1 MALLPYGATR
11 TVGNAIGSLT
21 WLLKLRSARNTEAN
35 LRYCFPAMREPQ
47 RKTLAQQSLK
57 HTGRLM
63 AEAGIIFH
71 WSEDQL
77 NELITGV
84 DGFAPLQRALDE
96 HRGILVLAP
105 HFGNWELFALHFG
118 RYNFMALYDPPKIP
132 AIDRMIRE
140 SRQRTGATLLPI
152 DAQGVRGVLQS
163 LKRGQPVSIL
173 PDQVPTRSAGVYAPF
188 FERPALTMTF
198 AHRLIR
204 STDPLVVLGTCT
216 RREDGFRIAFHE
228 VDPAIHSEDVDE
240 SVRAMNAAIE
250 AIVRKDPAQYQ
261 WEYKRFKKPPPDGV
275 DPYKPDRGAAAGKDG
290 SSRSNAGTGG
300 SGKGSRG
307 GSKGGGRRA
316 A

>member
-1 MALLPYGATR
+1 MALLPYNATR
-11 TVGNAIGSLT
+11 TVGNAIGTLI
-21 WLLKLRSARNTEAN
+21 WFLKLRSAKNTEAN

-47 RKTLAQQSLK
+47 RKALAQQSLQ

-71 WSEDQL
+71 WDEVQL

-84 DGFAPLQRALDE
+84 DGFAPLQQALDE

-118 RYNFMALYDPPKIP
+118 RYNFMALYDPPKIA
-132 AIDRMIRE
+132 AIDAMIRD

-152 DAQGVRGVLQS
+152 DAQGVRGVLQN

-216 RREDGFRIAFHE
+216 RRENGFRIAFHE
-228 VDPAIHSEDVDE
+228 VAVAVYSEDVDE
-240 SVRAMNAAIE
+240 SVKAMNEAIE
-250 AIVRKDPAQYQ
+250 VIVRKDPAQYQ

-275 DPYKPDRGAAAGKDG
+275 DPYKPDRGPSTKA
-290 SSRSNAGTGG
+290 G
-300 SGKGSRG
+300 SGKRGAGRGSGSRG
-307 GSKGGGRRA
+307 GGRKA
-316 A
+316 S